1 MRDIPGPTPGQE
13 VTTPSSAGEAAAAS
27 ADTSSHSTRHFACDL
42 TMHSASLI
50 PLSIRANCAGALASE
65 QQAGPPCRRCMAAPS
80 RAKPEQPVGG
90 RTACCCRR
98 GGVRGFMRMSGGAA
112 ALLPAARASR
122 IATA

>member
-50 PLSIRANCAGALASE
+50 PLTVPQLQYHHLA
-65 QQAGPPCRRCMAAPS
+65 PPTMAATTLS
-80 RAKPEQPVGG
+80 S
-90 RTACCCRR
+90 T
-98 GGVRGFMRMSGGAA
+98 
-112 ALLPAARASR
+112 
-122 IATA
+122 T

>member
-50 PLSIRANCAGALASE
+50 PLSDQSVG
-65 QQAGPPCRRCMAAPS
+65 CM
-80 RAKPEQPVGG
+80 
-90 RTACCCRR
+90 
-98 GGVRGFMRMSGGAA
+98 
-112 ALLPAARASR
+112 LARAAWRVAVESSQPMQYACANQLGHCAR
-122 IATA
+122 IARNRSTGD

>member
-50 PLSIRANCAGALASE
+50 PLNTVVPLEVGI
-65 QQAGPPCRRCMAAPS
+65 PS
-80 RAKPEQPVGG
+80 RITNFVWAFDM
-90 RTACCCRR
+90 T
-98 GGVRGFMRMSGGAA
+98 
-112 ALLPAARASR
+112 
-122 IATA
+122 